1 MDEIKCKLELV
12 NEKDI
17 PILYEMLKEFYLIP
31 NARIHTT
38 PLPPFEQSRKYIMK
52 YLNDNENHEY
62 HKWYLVIDE
71 KENVLGS
78 VYITK
83 KDYLNYQIFNQYQN
97 RGIGQTAVKLLMKEN
112 PRDRYFVIVNQK
124 NERSLK
130 LVKKFGFI
138 PKGTIFE
145 KIIKD

>member
-1 MDEIKCKLELV
+1 MDELKCKLRLV
-12 NEKDI
+12 DEKDI

-31 NARIHTT
+31 NARIHAT
-38 PLPPFEQSRKYIMK
+38 PLPPFEHSRKYVMK
-52 YLNDNENHEY
+52 YLDDNENHEY
-62 HKWYLVIDE
+62 YKWYLVIDE

-97 RGIGQTAVKLLMKEN
+97 RGVGQTTVKLLMKEN